1 MAPEVSESTAT
12 TVEAPARRWHDL
24 DALRGFAMLLGIG
37 LHAALAFFPLF
48 WPVQDRHAS
57 FDGPFD
63 EFVVAVHGFRMP
75 LFFLLSGFFTTMLW
89 RRRGLGALVWHRV
102 RRIGLPLA
110 LGMITVVPAIDWV
123 SERAFESATPVTATV
138 IGGDGR
144 WEVSAAL
151 EAGSRGDIWTPIF
164 LNQPGGVDQA
174 IEAGADVNT
183 RGDDDWTPLHLAA
196 VMDQPSSV
204 DSLLA
209 AGADPEPLT
218 IKGETPLVLAVWAGS
233 ADSADLLVAYGAAD
247 LRWSEEP
254 QWEDLSWFGVGAD
267 SKAGE
272 AERSSAEDDIG
283 LESWVDQ
290 FHHLWFLW
298 FLCWLVAGFALLAP
312 LVARA
317 GQLIGNP
324 AVRRRLLWLL
334 VPVTY
339 PLQLAMG
346 GGGDWPTFGPDTST
360 GLLPTAHVLAYYA
373 AFFAFGALT
382 HDATTDD
389 GEPLI
394 DRIGR
399 RWPIVLPVTLIL
411 VLPVGLGFTYEGG
424 QWWAACLLQ
433 VVFVWGMSFGLIG
446 LFRRVF
452 ATERRGVRYLSDA
465 SYWMYVV
472 HLPLIMA
479 AQWLVRDWSVPA
491 IPKFVL
497 VCAAVSAL
505 LLATYR
511 AFVRYTP
518 IGTMLNGP
526 RTRHPPA
533 GPSLSSG

>member
-1 MAPEVSESTAT
+1 MTAGVSESTAPT
-12 TVEAPARRWHDL
+12 DEAPARRWHDL

-123 SERAFESATPVTATV
+123 SEQAFEPAR
-138 IGGDGR
+138 GDSS

-151 EAGSRGDIWTPIF
+151 EAGSRGDIWTPIV
-164 LNQPGGVDQA
+164 LNQPDGVDQA
-174 IEAGADVNT
+174 IQAGADVNT
-183 RGDDDWTPLHLAA
+183 RGDDNWTPLHLAA
-196 VMDQPSSV
+196 VMDQPATV
-204 DSLLA
+204 YKLLA

-218 IKGETPLVLAVWAGS
+218 IKGETPLALAVWAGS

-247 LRWSEEP
+247 LRDSKEP
-254 QWEDLSWFGVGAD
+254 QWDDLSWFGAGANT
-267 SKAGE
+267 KAGE
-272 AERSSAEDDIG
+272 PERNSAEDDIG
-283 LESWVDQ
+283 LESWVDS

-298 FLCWLVAGFALLAP
+298 FLCWLVAGFVLLAP
-312 LVARA
+312 VIDKVARPIA
-317 GQLIGNP
+317 DS
-324 AVRRRLLWLL
+324 VWRRRLLWLL
-334 VPVTY
+334 VPMVY

-346 GGGDWPTFGPDTST
+346 DGGNWPTFGPDTST
-360 GLLPTAHVLAYYA
+360 GLLPAAHVLAYYA
-373 AFFAFGALT
+373 VFFTFGALA
-382 HDATTDD
+382 HDATTNN

-399 RWPIVLPVTLIL
+399 RWPIVLPVTLVV

-446 LFRRVF
+446 LFRRLF

-472 HLPLIMA
+472 HLPLVMA

-533 GPSLSSG
+533 GSTLSSG